1 MANLTYI
8 PEEPMCAVA
17 TALAPAA
24 LGIVR
29 ASGKNCIELF
39 SRLFSRPQALLKA
52 QGNTIVYGWIMDGD
66 AKLDEALVSVFRAP
80 KSFTGED
87 MVEISC
93 HGGAGVVLA
102 VYNLLI
108 KNGFRQAQKGEFTFR
123 AYLNRKADL
132 TKAEAVREIIDSRTG
147 TSQRRAAERLAGS
160 LFDTIDG
167 IKKRITATLAA
178 IEVEIEYPEDEET
191 IADSFD
197 VQELQETERALQE
210 LSDSWRGEKL
220 YQDGA
225 RLVLCGKT
233 NAGKSSLFNAVLK
246 EERAIVSDVEGTTR
260 DWLESWADFSGI
272 PVRLFDTAGLRQTD
286 DAIEAKGVELTRSLS
301 EDADVVLYLVDS
313 LTGFT
318 TDDSDFLR
326 ACTQPVVLVWNKCD
340 AVPPQTQSSGIKKTF
355 SAVKAEVFLSAKT
368 GAGLSQLY
376 SAVNGILTGG
386 SGLERRQQAG
396 LGSERQKLCVDAALE
411 SVKSALSAAH
421 AALPLDT
428 AVQDLEDA
436 LDALGELTGEVRPDD
451 ILENIFS
458 RFCVGK

>member
-39 SRLFSRPQALLKA
+39 SRLFSRPRALLKA

-66 AKLDEALVSVFRAP
+66 AKLDEALVSIFRAP

-178 IEVEIEYPEDEET
+178 IAGNGTCAAGAFRQLARGKTLSIRC
-191 IADSFD
+191 AS
-197 VQELQETERALQE
+197 RALRQNE
-210 LSDSWRGEKL
+210 RGKVEFI
-220 YQDGA
+220 Q
-225 RLVLCGKT
+225 CG
-233 NAGKSSLFNAVLK
+233 LK
-246 EERAIVSDVEGTTR
+246 RRTR
-260 DWLESWADFSGI
+260 DCFG
-272 PVRLFDTAGLRQTD
+272 
-286 DAIEAKGVELTRSLS
+286 
-301 EDADVVLYLVDS
+301 
-313 LTGFT
+313 
-318 TDDSDFLR
+318 
-326 ACTQPVVLVWNKCD
+326 C
-340 AVPPQTQSSGIKKTF
+340 
-355 SAVKAEVFLSAKT
+355 
-368 GAGLSQLY
+368 
-376 SAVNGILTGG
+376 
-386 SGLERRQQAG
+386 
-396 LGSERQKLCVDAALE
+396 
-411 SVKSALSAAH
+411 
-421 AALPLDT
+421 
-428 AVQDLEDA
+428 
-436 LDALGELTGEVRPDD
+436 
-451 ILENIFS
+451 
-458 RFCVGK
+458 